1 MKIISEAFIQQSIF
15 VWFHNNYPK
24 YIIHSVPNGIGFT
37 IPEIIPIRFH
47 AAIKKAIAMAI
58 DMMKKV
64 GLVPGI
70 SDLIIHLPNGRC
82 VMVEVKNERNTQSP
96 AQKKIEAKIK
106 AMGGNY
112 ILVRSLEDFKGQIKK
127 FIV

>member
-1 MKIISEAFIQQSIF
+1 MKSESKIQSEIF
-15 VWFHNNYPK
+15 QWFWNSFPDYL
-24 YIIHSVPNGIGFT
+24 IHSVPNGIGFT

-64 GLVPGI
+64 GLVPGVA
-70 SDLIIHLPNGRC
+70 DLIIHLPNAKC
-82 VMVEVKNERNTQSP
+82 VMCEVKTEIGTQSP

-112 ILVRSLEDFKGQIKK
+112 ILVRGLEDFKEQIKK